1 MTHEEKKRIFK
12 QLGWD
17 YKISPDD
24 IESVL
29 KGKKASAGHFSR
41 ETLFIRMLETYPWF
55 TIVQVFTAEEIKSL
69 LTRKVVTRLRS
80 ESLRKKY
87 EFVRDRLQQ
96 IIPAASTPGSGL
108 TCPLCETDSRRFPA
122 WPCKLPGG
130 KQDSY

>member
-96 IIPAASTPGSGL
+96 IIPAAG
-108 TCPLCETDSRRFPA
+108 
-122 WPCKLPGG
+122 
-130 KQDSY
+130 

>member
-1 MTHEEKKRIFK
+1 MTHEEKIMIFK

-17 YKISPDD
+17 YKIPPDD

-29 KGKKASAGHFSR
+29 KGELESAGHFTR

-55 TIVQVFTAEEIKSL
+55 TIVQVFTADEIKSL
-69 LTRKVVTRLRS
+69 LTSRVVTRLRT

-96 IIPAASTPGSGL
+96 IIPAAG
-108 TCPLCETDSRRFPA
+108 
-122 WPCKLPGG
+122 
-130 KQDSY
+130 

>member
-1 MTHEEKKRIFK
+1 MTQEEKNRIFK

-29 KGKKASAGHFSR
+29 KGEKASAGHFNR

-55 TIVQVFTAEEIKSL
+55 TIVQVFTADEIKSL

-96 IIPAASTPGSGL
+96 IIPAAG
-108 TCPLCETDSRRFPA
+108 
-122 WPCKLPGG
+122 
-130 KQDSY
+130 